1 MTLPVAIL
9 AGGLGTRLGPLSTQI
24 PKSLIDVAGKPFAV
38 HQLELLRKHGFTQVV
53 LCVGHLGGQ
62 IHTVLGDGSLWGM
75 HLEYVFDVTSTTG
88 SKPKLLGTG
97 GAIRHALPLLGDEFL
112 VLYGDT
118 YLLCDYTAVVRAFQ
132 RSGKL
137 GLMTAFRNV
146 NQWDRSNVL
155 FSGSKIL
162 LYDKR
167 QPSPDM
173 QHIDYGLGVFHA
185 QAFRS
190 YLENEIFDLADV
202 YQYLIS
208 WDELA
213 GYEVTRRFYE
223 IGSLSG
229 LEEARRFLSNC
240 A

>member
-24 PKSLIDVAGKPFAV
+24 PKSLVDVAGKPFAV

-53 LCVGHLGGQ
+53 LCVGHLGEQ
-62 IHTVLGDGSLWGM
+62 IYAALGDGSLWGM
-75 HLEYVFDVTSTTG
+75 HLEYVFDVTSAAGT
-88 SKPKLLGTG
+88 KPKLLGTG
-97 GAIRHALPLLGDEFL
+97 GAIRHALSILGDEFL

-118 YLLCDYTAVVRAFQ
+118 YLLCDYAAVVRAFQ
-132 RSGKL
+132 RSRKL
-137 GLMTAFRNV
+137 GLMTVFRNV

-167 QPSPDM
+167 QPVPDM

-185 QAFRS
+185 QAFRT
-190 YLENEIFDLADV
+190 YPENQIFDLADV

-208 WDELA
+208 RDELA
-213 GYEVTRRFYE
+213 GYEVTQRFYE

-229 LEEARRFLSNC
+229 LEETRRFLTNC

>member
-9 AGGLGTRLGPLSTQI
+9 AGGLGTRLGSLSKQI

-38 HQLELLRKHGFTQVV
+38 HQLELLRRHGFTQVIF
-53 LCVGHLGGQ
+53 CVGYLGEQ
-62 IHTVLGDGSLWGM
+62 IHASLGDGGLWGM
-75 HLEYVFDVTSTTG
+75 HLEYVFDVIPTTG
-88 SKPKLLGTG
+88 SEPKLLGTG

-118 YLLCDYTAVVRAFQ
+118 YLLCDYTAVVGAFQ

-137 GLMTAFRNV
+137 GLMTVFRNV
-146 NQWDRSNVL
+146 NQWDRSNLL
-155 FSGSKIL
+155 FSGNKIL

-167 QPSPDM
+167 KPIPDM

-185 QAFRS
+185 QAFRTYS
-190 YLENEIFDLADV
+190 GNHLFDLADV
-202 YQYLIS
+202 YQDLIRR
-208 WDELA
+208 DELA
-213 GYEVTRRFYE
+213 GYEVTQRFYE
-223 IGSLSG
+223 IGSSSG
-229 LEEARRFLSNC
+229 LEETRKFLSGC